1 MECKRDENAKS
12 CRCTYEACPNHGMCC
27 VCVRNHRD
35 KGEVPGCFFTKEG
48 ERTWDRSVKNLGKYH
63 R

>member
-1 MECKRDENAKS
+1 
-12 CRCTYEACPNHGMCC
+12 MCC
-27 VCVRNHRD
+27 VCVRTHRD

-48 ERTWDRSVKNLGKYH
+48 ECTWNRSVKNLGKYH